1 MDALFKSIFDCTC
14 KDINR
19 FIKNLTAKNWVFVN
33 YNPVRWETIKE
44 SLRIQFPKVNL
55 NFHSFDLTLFFIWV
69 TSGIRYIEASS
80 EQHLNDI
87 DEFNINRNGLIG
99 AFTTRL
105 RPNFTV

>member
-1 MDALFKSIFDCTC
+1 MKV
-14 KDINR
+14 
-19 FIKNLTAKNWVFVN
+19 TASYERSDSFM
-33 YNPVRWETIKE
+33 
-44 SLRIQFPKVNL
+44 KVT
-55 NFHSFDLTLFFIWV
+55 TLFFIWV